1 MAITASDALYAQQAP
16 AKLASLIGKGVTA
29 DDVFYMKQNPQAVA
43 NKVGISKDVVFNS
56 EAGSVEFANA
66 VNAALATKPVKPS
79 EDTQSSE
86 EEGQK

>member
-43 NKVGISKDVVFNS
+43 DKVGIGKDIVLNS
-56 EAGSVEFANA
+56 EAGSVEFASA
-66 VNAALATKPVKPS
+66 VNAALATSPPPVS
-79 EDTQSSE
+79 SDTQSSE
-86 EEGQK
+86 EGQK

>member
-43 NKVGISKDVVFNS
+43 DKVGISKDIVFNS
-56 EAGSVEFANA
+56 EAVSVEFANA
-66 VNAALATKPVKPS
+66 VNAALATSPPPVS
-79 EDTQSSE
+79 SDTQSSE
-86 EEGQK
+86 EGQK

>member
-43 NKVGISKDVVFNS
+43 DKVGISKDIVLNS
-56 EAGSVEFANA
+56 EAGSVEFASA
-66 VNAALATKPVKPS
+66 VNAALATLPPPVS
-79 EDTQSSE
+79 SDTQSSE
-86 EEGQK
+86 EGQK

>member
-43 NKVGISKDVVFNS
+43 NKVGISKDIVFNS
-56 EAGSVEFANA
+56 EAGSAEFANA
-66 VNAALATKPVKPS
+66 VNAALAKQPVS
-79 EDTQSSE
+79 GNTQSSE
-86 EEGQK
+86 KESQK

>member
-43 NKVGISKDVVFNS
+43 DKVGISKDIVFNAD
-56 EAGSVEFANA
+56 AGSVEFANA
-66 VNAALATKPVKPS
+66 VNAVLATPPAGS
-79 EDTQSSE
+79 DTQSSE
-86 EEGQK
+86 EVQK

>member
-43 NKVGISKDVVFNS
+43 NKVGISKDIVFNS
-56 EAGSVEFANA
+56 EAGSIEFANA
-66 VNAALATKPVKPS
+66 VNAALATPS
-79 EDTQSSE
+79 VSGDTQSSE
-86 EEGQK
+86 KESQK

>member
-43 NKVGISKDVVFNS
+43 NKVGISKDIVFNS
-56 EAGSVEFANA
+56 DAGSVEFANA
-66 VNAALATKPVKPS
+66 VNAALATPPVS
-79 EDTQSSE
+79 GDTQSSE
-86 EEGQK
+86 KESQK

>member
-43 NKVGISKDVVFNS
+43 NKVGISKDIVFNS

-66 VNAALATKPVKPS
+66 VNAALATPPVSGNTK
-79 EDTQSSE
+79 SSE
-86 EEGQK
+86 KESQK

>member
-43 NKVGISKDVVFNS
+43 NKVGINKDIVFNS
-56 EAGSVEFANA
+56 EAGSAEFANA
-66 VNAALATKPVKPS
+66 VNAALATPPVS
-79 EDTQSSE
+79 SGTQSSGKE
-86 EEGQK
+86 SQK

>member
-43 NKVGISKDVVFNS
+43 NKVGISKDIVFNS
-56 EAGSVEFANA
+56 EAGSAEFANA
-66 VNAALATKPVKPS
+66 VNAALATPPVS
-79 EDTQSSE
+79 GSTQSSE
-86 EEGQK
+86 TESQK

>member
-43 NKVGISKDVVFNS
+43 NKVGISKDIVFNS
-56 EAGSVEFANA
+56 EAGSVAFANA
-66 VNAALATKPVKPS
+66 VNAALATPPVS
-79 EDTQSSE
+79 GNTRSSE
-86 EEGQK
+86 KEIQK

>member
-1 MAITASDALYAQQAP
+1 MAITVSDALYAQQAP

-43 NKVGISKDVVFNS
+43 DKVGISKDIVLNS

-66 VNAALATKPVKPS
+66 VNAVLATPPVS
-79 EDTQSSE
+79 DDTQSSE
-86 EEGQK
+86 EGQK

>member
-43 NKVGISKDVVFNS
+43 NKVGISKDIVFNS

-66 VNAALATKPVKPS
+66 VNAALATKPVVKPS

-86 EEGQK
+86 EGQK

>member
-43 NKVGISKDVVFNS
+43 DKVGISKDIVFNAD
-56 EAGSVEFANA
+56 AGSAEFANA
-66 VNAALATKPVKPS
+66 VNAALATPPPPVS
-79 EDTQSSE
+79 SDTQSSE
-86 EEGQK
+86 KEGQK

>member
-43 NKVGISKDVVFNS
+43 NKVGISKDIVFNS
-56 EAGSVEFANA
+56 DAGSVEFANA
-66 VNAALATKPVKPS
+66 VNAALATPPVS
-79 EDTQSSE
+79 GGTQSSE
-86 EEGQK
+86 KESQK

>member
-43 NKVGISKDVVFNS
+43 NKVGISKDIVFNS
-56 EAGSVEFANA
+56 GAGSVEFANA
-66 VNAALATKPVKPS
+66 VNAALATKPVKPGD
-79 EDTQSSE
+79 DTQSSE
-86 EEGQK
+86 EGQK

>member
-43 NKVGISKDVVFNS
+43 NKVGISKEIVFNS
-56 EAGSVEFANA
+56 EAGSAEFANA
-66 VNAALATKPVKPS
+66 VNAALAKQPVS
-79 EDTQSSE
+79 SGTQSSGKE
-86 EEGQK
+86 SQK